1 MLYFLT
7 VVNNISLIFL
17 SLKVSSEMSSYET
30 NSFGNGGGMWWGWWP
45 RVNEGR
51 DASEVFKSA
60 DVSVLHDAYLHK
72 MKGKF

>member
-1 MLYFLT
+1 
-7 VVNNISLIFL
+7 
-17 SLKVSSEMSSYET
+17 MSSYET